1 MHWLYRGSMNRI
13 RRSFYLLL
21 TGCLAVTCSLSPARL
36 FKRLPAQRTGI
47 HFRNEVREDEAHNLF
62 TYTNLYTGAG
72 VAAGDINNDGLTD
85 LYLSGNMTSGRLYL
99 NKGNLTFEDIT
110 QTAGV
115 NTTRWGTG
123 ASMVDLN
130 ADGWT
135 DLYVCVSGGE
145 AGARR
150 ANLLYL
156 NNGDNT
162 FTESAVPYGLADTR
176 PTMHAAFFDY
186 DRDGDLDVFMIVNP
200 AALGKD
206 VNRIGSRQVDGQSP
220 STDVLYRNNGDN
232 TFTDVSRQAGILT
245 EGYSLGLAISDLNAD
260 SWPDVYISNDFIGN
274 DVLYLNNG
282 DGTFTDRAAALLK
295 HTSYAGMGNDVADIN
310 NDGLPD
316 IVELDMRPED
326 NFRQKLIL
334 PAAGYD
340 RFRLALEQGYQPQYT
355 RNTLQLNQG
364 GGKFSEIGFL
374 AGVSSTDWSWSA
386 LLADYDND
394 GDRDLFVTNGFY
406 RDLGD
411 LDYIRYQNTYNGAI
425 GSAGARM
432 QEKLRAI
439 KALEGVPLHN
449 YLFENT
455 GKLTFTDRS
464 ADWGMDEE
472 GFSNGAAYVD
482 LDNDGDL
489 ELVVNNFNE
498 EAHVYENR
506 SRRQDKRHF
515 LRIRL
520 KGSSPNPGGIGAKV
534 TLTAGGR
541 TQFAEHF
548 LSRGYESSV
557 DPTLHFGLGE
567 ARQADR
573 VAVTWPDGKHQELQ
587 GVKAD
592 QLLILDYRAAGSPPA
607 DTARKTSPLFT
618 EVTGTCGTG
627 YRHRENSFVDFK
639 TQPLLPHMHSRS
651 GPGLAVG
658 DVNADGLDDYFVGG
672 AAGAAGALFTQGPAG
687 TFGRH
692 PLPGMDTLSEQT
704 GVLLFDADN
713 DADLDLYVAGGGSEH
728 PQGSAHY
735 RDQFYVNDGGGGF
748 TPTPGALPDLRG
760 SNSGVVAADYDRD
773 GDLDLFVGGRV
784 VPGQYPTVP
793 RSALLRND
801 SGRGKCRFTDVTARV
816 SPGLAGAGMVTSA
829 LWSDYDNDGWV
840 DLIVAG
846 EFMPLRF
853 YRNQQGKLAEATG
866 QTGLENTSGWWNSL
880 TGGDFDADGDTDY
893 LAGNLGLNSRYRAGA
908 AEPLCI
914 YAGDYNKDGT
924 LDAVMTHY
932 LGGEQHIVHT
942 RDELID
948 QMREMRARFRTY
960 KDYAAATFEESFLP
974 EELDSAYVV
983 CSQRLES
990 SYVENLGGGKFR
1002 VKALPVEAQLA
1013 PVFGTLADDFDGDGH
1028 LDALLVGN
1036 SYATEA
1042 TTGRYDASV
1051 GLLLRGDGKGNFL
1064 PVEARRSGF
1073 WADGDAKA
1081 VARLLRGDGRPL
1093 LLVSNNDGPL
1103 QAYEPTRTG
1112 PYYRP
1117 GPRDAYA
1124 QITLPGGKT
1133 CRHEF
1138 YYGSTYLSQSARL
1151 LRYPAGAVQVRVV
1164 DYQGKGRLLGPA
1176 SQLAKSN
1183 ELRKSK

>member
-1 MHWLYRGSMNRI
+1 MKWI
-13 RRSFYLLL
+13 RRIFFWLSAGLL
-21 TGCLAVTCSLSPARL
+21 AATCSLPTGRL
-36 FKRLPAQRTGI
+36 FKRLSADRTGI
-47 HFRNEVREDEAHNLF
+47 SFRNEVREDEAHNLF

-99 NKGNLTFEDIT
+99 NQGNLTFEDIT
-110 QTAGV
+110 ETAGV
-115 NTTRWGTG
+115 HTTRWGTG
-123 ASMVDLN
+123 VSMADLN

-135 DLYVCVSGGE
+135 DIYVCVSG
-145 AGARR
+145 ADTGARR
-150 ANLLYL
+150 ANLLYI
-156 NNGDNT
+156 NNHDNT
-162 FTESAVPYGLADTR
+162 FTESAARYGLADPR

-206 VNRIGSRQVDGQSP
+206 VNRIGTRQLDGASP

-232 TFTDVSRQAGILT
+232 TFTDVSRQAGILA
-245 EGYSLGLAISDLNAD
+245 EGYSLGLAVSDLTAD
-260 SWPDVYISNDFIGN
+260 GWPDVYISNDFIGN
-274 DVLYLNNG
+274 DVLYVNNG

-334 PAAGYD
+334 PATGYD
-340 RFRLALEQGYQPQYT
+340 RFRLALAHGYQPQHT

-364 GGKFSEIGFL
+364 EGRFSEIGFL

-411 LDYIRYQNTYNGAI
+411 LDYIRYQNTYNGTI
-425 GSAGARM
+425 GSARARM
-432 QEKLRAI
+432 QEKLRAV
-439 KALEGVPLHN
+439 KALQGVPLHN

-455 GKLTFTDRS
+455 GRLTFADRS
-464 ADWGMDEE
+464 ADWGMAEE

-506 SRRQDKRHF
+506 SRPGHNRHF

-520 KGSSPNPGGIGAKV
+520 KGSRANPGGIGARV

-557 DPTLHFGLGE
+557 DPTLHFGLGA

-573 VAVTWPDGKHQELQ
+573 VAITWPDGKHQVLHD
-587 GVKAD
+587 VKAD
-592 QLLILDYRAAGSPPA
+592 RLLTIDYQAAADRPA
-607 DTARKTSPLFT
+607 ETARQTPPLFT

-627 YRHRENSFVDFK
+627 YRHRENDFVDFK

-658 DVNADGLDDYFVGG
+658 DVNADGLDDFFVGG
-672 AAGAAGALFTQGPAG
+672 AAGAAGALFVQGHGG
-687 TFGRH
+687 TFGRR
-692 PLPGMDTLSEQT
+692 PLPGMDTLAEQT
-704 GVLLFDADN
+704 GVLLFDADG
-713 DADLDLYVAGGGSEH
+713 DGDPDLYAAGGGSEH
-728 PQGSAHY
+728 PKGSAHY
-735 RDQFYVNDGGGGF
+735 QDQLYLNDGAGHF
-748 TPTPGALPDLRG
+748 VRAPGALPDLRG
-760 SNSGVVAADYDRD
+760 SHSGVVAADYDRD

-784 VPGQYPTVP
+784 VPGAYPTVP

-801 SGRGKCRFTDVTARV
+801 SGRDGCRFTDVTARV
-816 SPGLAGAGMVTSA
+816 SPGLATAGMVTSA
-829 LWSDYDNDGWV
+829 LWSDYDNDGWA
-840 DLIVAG
+840 DLVVAG

-853 YRNQQGKLAEATG
+853 YRNQGGKLTEATE
-866 QTGLENTSGWWNSL
+866 QTGLANTSGWWNSL

-893 LAGNLGLNSRYRAGA
+893 LAGNLGLNARYRAGA

-924 LDAVMTHY
+924 LDAVMTHH
-932 LGGEQHIVHT
+932 LGGEQHLVHT
-942 RDELID
+942 RDELVD

-960 KDYAAATFEESFLP
+960 KDYAGATFEESFLP

-1002 VKALPVEAQLA
+1002 IRPLPAEAQLA
-1013 PVFGTLADDFDGDGH
+1013 PVFGMLADDFDGDGH
-1028 LDALLVGN
+1028 LDALLAGN

-1051 GLLLRGDGKGNFL
+1051 GLLLRGDGKGGFL
-1064 PVEARRSGF
+1064 PVAARRSGF
-1073 WADGDAKA
+1073 WADGDAKGM
-1081 VARLLRGDGRPL
+1081 ARLLRGDGRPL

-1103 QAYEPTRTG
+1103 QAFEPTGTAA
-1112 PYYRP
+1112 YYRP

-1124 QITLPGGKT
+1124 EITLADGRT

-1151 LRYPAGAVQVRVV
+1151 LRYPANAVRVRVV
-1164 DYQGKGRLLGPA
+1164 DYRGNGRLPNNE
-1176 SQLAKSN
+1176 QLTTHRHEN
-1183 ELRKSK
+1183 